1 MSRGEFEKRWMAY
14 LDGQLSAGEASA
26 FDESL
31 DPEGRS
37 RVEAEL
43 RLEAALADR
52 LNDCPGCPAELWQ
65 KTLRMLDCADPTPLS
80 RRFTRRAGLWAL
92 AASAVLMTSLG
103 MAYAFGAS
111 LPAGRVLGAA
121 VDSGESTV
129 RMARLGI
136 TETCVSDF
144 ALRAQTPCSREAIEK
159 YLAEHDIRLALV
171 PDSGS
176 QVMVNHRVRPLGS
189 CMGNCPKGEVVEVL
203 FDLDGQPAKLV
214 LARADSSGAKLI
226 RKEVE
231 RGTVVRTKVLGDYL
245 AGVVYSGNNPED
257 CGLLLDLIR
266 VKNEQVALR
275 NFVNQFAS
283 TTV

>member
-14 LDGQLSAGEASA
+14 LDGQLSTGEASA

-31 DPEGRS
+31 DDAGRA
-37 RVEAEL
+37 RVEAEM
-43 RLEAALADR
+43 RLEDALSER

-65 KTLRMLDCADPTPLS
+65 KTLRMLECTDKTPLS
-80 RRFTRRAGLWAL
+80 RRLTRRAALWAV
-92 AASAVLMTSLG
+92 AASAMLMTSLG
-103 MAYAFGAS
+103 WAYLYGAS
-111 LPAGRVLGAA
+111 LPVPGHGAA
-121 VDSGESTV
+121 GGETPV
-129 RMARLGI
+129 RMVRLGI

-171 PDSGS
+171 PETGS
-176 QVMVNHRVRPLGS
+176 QVSMNHRVRPLGS
-189 CMGNCPKGEVVEVL
+189 CMGNCPKGEVLEVL

-226 RKEVE
+226 RMEEE

-245 AGVVYSGNNPED
+245 AGVVYNGKDPED
-257 CGLLLDLIR
+257 CGMLLDLIR
-266 VKNEQVALR
+266 VQNEQIAFKI
-275 NFVNQFAS
+275 FVNQIAS